1 MKFCKNIILIAI
13 FVFSQIIAQNDN
25 SNEKNMLNSSMIS
38 VTIGGSFLVTGT
50 FPAYINERVDQF
62 VTRIFN
68 SAKKE
73 IVGNIP
79 NPTSIPSIKKQLE
92 QSALRG
98 IILKRADGT
107 ILTLDLEKFRI
118 NGNFINNPYLKND
131 DILIFPQVDLEKK
144 FFSIEGA
151 INKPGKY
158 QFVEGDKISDA
169 IELGMGIN
177 PAYKDVKEIEISRL
191 SYDGETIQLLRFPI
205 DSREKIEIGDR
216 IRVVADETHKK
227 DFKVLVLGEVK
238 NPGYITI
245 TKNKTS
251 LNEVIDRS
259 GNFTEFANLKS
270 IRIFNNSLLPAEYYK
285 KAFNVEM
292 NNEYLNSN
300 LSLFDILNDL
310 NKKEMLRM
318 SNITEDDT
326 AYFNLETLLNSWFD
340 GTKINLDNL
349 ENKSEKLS
357 NYFVENGDVI
367 IIPKVNEYVSVLGQV
382 KNVGYYKWTENKN
395 ADYYLNLA
403 GGKGQFATDEIML
416 IKENSK
422 EWIEVED
429 NNYTIENGDILWI
442 PRKSTHSFNYY
453 VDITGK
459 YLGIFGSLATI
470 ILLITQLTK

>member
-1 MKFCKNIILIAI
+1 MKFCKNVILMTII
-13 FVFSQIIAQNDN
+13 VFSQVIAQDDN
-25 SNEKNMLNSSMIS
+25 SKEKNMLNSSMIS
-38 VTIGGSFLVTGT
+38 VTIGGSFLITGT

-79 NPTSIPSIKKQLE
+79 NPTSIPAIKKQLE

-107 ILTLDLEKFRI
+107 IFTIDLEKFRI

-144 FFSIEGA
+144 FFSIDGA

-158 QFVEGDKISDA
+158 QYVEGDKISDA
-169 IELGMGIN
+169 IELGLGIN
-177 PAYKDVKEIEISRL
+177 PAYKDVKEVEISRL
-191 SYDGETIQLLRFPI
+191 SYDGEKIQLLRFPI
-205 DSREKIEIGDR
+205 DSKEKIEIGDR
-216 IRVVADETHKK
+216 IRVVSDETHKK

-251 LNEVIDRS
+251 LNEIIERS

-285 KAFNVEM
+285 KSFNVEM
-292 NNEYLNSN
+292 DNEYLNSN
-300 LSLFDILNDL
+300 LDLFDVLNDL

-357 NYFVENGDVI
+357 SYFVENGDVI
-367 IIPKVNEYVSVLGQV
+367 VIPKVNEYVSVLGQV
-382 KNVGYYKWTENKN
+382 KNVGYYTWTENKN

-403 GGKGQFATDEIML
+403 GGKGLFATDDIML

-429 NNYTIENGDILWI
+429 NNYTIEKGDILWI

-470 ILLITQLTK
+470 VLLITQLTK